1 MAGAGRPDTQAA
13 ALSPPGPCPLLP
25 DLGRANAR
33 AFWPPFAPG
42 GAPTAAAPEPPRVRA
57 DEPRWG
63 RDRDTGR
70 AGRGGRCVAMA
81 APLPACPAPP
91 RGGASR
97 PCPSPRQ
104 PAASG
109 NPGLGA
115 GLPCP
120 APHCPRLPGTG
131 ARGGASGRS
140 AFGRVLL
147 PRPVYRL
154 PGSCGRESRAAL
166 RGGPGVTSAP
176 PPPAAA
182 PVWRPFGGPLVTP
195 GLPSLPGHS
204 LSSARPHLAWAGR
217 RTWCSLGPWKEGGL
231 WAGAVVLGLSR
242 ASPGARAPGG

>member
-33 AFWPPFAPG
+33 SFWPPFVPG
-42 GAPTAAAPEPPRVRA
+42 GAPTAAAPEPPRVQA

-63 RDRDTGR
+63 RDRDAGR

-97 PCPSPRQ
+97 PCPSPRR

-109 NPGLGA
+109 NPGWGRGFHAPPPIARGFREPGRGA
-115 GLPCP
+115 GLPGG
-120 APHCPRLPGTG
+120 LP
-131 ARGGASGRS
+131 S
-140 AFGRVLL
+140 AGFCSCVR
-147 PRPVYRL
+147 YRL
-154 PGSCGRESRAAL
+154 PGSCGRESGATL

-182 PVWRPFGGPLVTP
+182 PAWRPFGGPLVTP

-242 ASPGARAPGG
+242 TSPGARAPGR